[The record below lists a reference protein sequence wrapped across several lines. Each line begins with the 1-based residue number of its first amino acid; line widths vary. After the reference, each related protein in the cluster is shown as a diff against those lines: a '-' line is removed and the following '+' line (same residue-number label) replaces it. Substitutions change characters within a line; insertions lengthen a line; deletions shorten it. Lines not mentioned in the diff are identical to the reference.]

1 MSKPE
6 TWKTWEGRQIDG
18 KFPLRQWLGG
28 SDHSAV
34 FLTELPGTP
43 PQKAAIKLI
52 PCETGPAADT
62 QVRSLQAKTG
72 LRHSNLLE
80 IFDAGRTQIDGECV
94 IYAVME
100 FADDNLEQI
109 LPERALQPA
118 EVAEMLPP
126 ILNALSYLHEKG
138 LVHSRIR
145 PSNVLAV
152 GDQLKL
158 SSDQIRSAA
167 EPKARANRD
176 VFDAPELSLG
186 GNVSPACDVWSLAM
200 TLVAALTQ
208 TTAFADQKLQKD
220 PVVPSN
226 VPEPY
231 RGIAQAS
238 LRLDPEQRC
247 SVREIER
254 RLKQP
259 LQSTTTPVA
268 PSPPATT
275 PPAPTPSTPA
285 PQTKRAPFPITIA
298 LAALLAILFAVFYFG
313 RSKSSTPP
321 AEDTQQP
328 STTQAPAPQT
338 TQPASVPAK
347 AQDSNGSVQHQVL
360 PEVPQSARNTISG
373 TIKVVVQAQVDN
385 SGKVTNARLKSPGSS
400 RYFAGL
406 ALKAAQKW
414 EFTPPEVGGQP
425 AASTWLIQF
434 HFRRSGTQASAQRA
448 KR

>member
-43 PQKAAIKLI
+43 PQKAAIKLM
-52 PCETGPAADT
+52 PCDIGPTAET

-80 IFDAGRTQIDGECV
+80 IFDAGRTQVDGECAV
-94 IYAVME
+94 YAVME

-167 EPKARANRD
+167 EPKPRANRD

-186 GNVSPACDVWSLAM
+186 GNVSPASDVWSLAM
-200 TLVAALTQ
+200 TLIAALTQ
-208 TTAFADQKLQKD
+208 KTTFAEQKLQKD
-220 PVVPSN
+220 PVIPAN

-231 RGIAQAS
+231 RGIAQAC
-238 LRLDPEQRC
+238 LRLDADQRC

-259 LQSTTTPVA
+259 VQSTTTPVA
-268 PSPPATT
+268 SSPTATM

-285 PQTKRAPFPITIA
+285 PYTKRAPFPITIT
-298 LAALLAILFAVFYFG
+298 LAALLAIIFAVFYFG
-313 RSKSSTPP
+313 RSKSSAP
-321 AEDTQQP
+321 AEHMQQP
-328 STTQAPAPQT
+328 ASTQAPAPQT
-338 TQPASVPAK
+338 TEPASVPTK
-347 AQDSNGSVQHQVL
+347 AQDSNGSVQQQVL
-360 PEVPQSARNTISG
+360 PEVPQSARNTITG
-373 TIKVVVQAQVDN
+373 TIKVVVQALVDN

-406 ALKAAQKW
+406 ALKAAQRW

-425 AASTWLIQF
+425 ASSTWLIQF